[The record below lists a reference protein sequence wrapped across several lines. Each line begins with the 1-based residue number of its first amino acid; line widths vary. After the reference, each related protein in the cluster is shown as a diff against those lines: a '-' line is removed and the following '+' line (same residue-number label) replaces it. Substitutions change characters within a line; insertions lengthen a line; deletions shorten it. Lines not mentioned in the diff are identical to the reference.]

1 MRGWNSEKPTGLL
14 KKAQRFLAS
23 AELLID
29 SGDLDSAVSRTY
41 YALFFMAA
49 ALLEAKGFS
58 FSSHKAVISAFGQ
71 HFAKTGELPSDFHRL
86 LISGFEKRQMGD
98 YLAETFF
105 TIAEVSEMLEKSKQF
120 LMLALDRLAHH
131 F

>member
-1 MRGWNSEKPTGLL
+1 M
-14 KKAQRFLAS
+14 
-23 AELLID
+23 AE
-29 SGDLDSAVSRTY
+29 
-41 YALFFMAA
+41 